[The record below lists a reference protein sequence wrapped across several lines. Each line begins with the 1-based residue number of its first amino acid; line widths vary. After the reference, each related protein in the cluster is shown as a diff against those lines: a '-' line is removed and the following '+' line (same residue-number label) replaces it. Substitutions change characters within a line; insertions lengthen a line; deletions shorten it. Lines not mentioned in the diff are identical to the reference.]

1 MLHQELLALAVAEAE
16 EYYVDILE
24 RHLISK
30 SQFRIADESFVDIA
44 HQIAGVALAVGK
56 DDLCLRV
63 VQQQADQFTA
73 CVAGSA

>member
-24 RHLISK
+24 RHLVCEP
-30 SQFRIADESFVDIA
+30 QVCIADEALVYIT

-56 DDLCLRV
+56 DDLCLGM
-63 VQQQADQFTA
+63 VQQQTDQLTA

>member
-1 MLHQELLALAVAEAE
+1 VAEAE

-56 DDLCLRV
+56 DDLCLRM
-63 VQQQADQFTA
+63 VQQQTDQLAARISCRT
-73 CVAGSA
+73 